1 MIQPTLD
8 DRSAPFPA
16 DVRDPRA
23 TSLELA
29 ALAAAL
35 GVTNTS
41 VLRDLYAHGLR
52 ASTAVVLEWVPA
64 VDVCWLDGADAGERN
79 ALRVQLAAD
88 DRATVE
94 GVALLDAWLTSRPVA
109 EFFEA
114 GRQAI
119 RLRLKGLD
127 DAAREATLD
136 RIVAICE
143 AAGRAG
149 GGAFGVSALSKKER
163 RHIEAIRRDL
173 ELPD

>member
-1 MIQPTLD
+1 MSQPTLD
-8 DRSAPFPA
+8 HVPAPVLADAGDR
-16 DVRDPRA
+16 RA

-29 ALAAAL
+29 ALADAL
-35 GVTNTS
+35 GVTNAR
-41 VLRDLYAHGLR
+41 VLRDLHANGLR
-52 ASTAVVLEWVPA
+52 ADTAAVLEWVPA

-94 GVALLDAWLTSRPVA
+94 GLALLDAWLTTRPMV

-114 GRQAI
+114 GRRAI
-119 RLRLKGLD
+119 RLRLRGLD
-127 DAAREATLD
+127 EAARESTLD

-149 GGAFGVSALSKKER
+149 GGGFGVSPLSKKER

-173 ELPD
+173 ALAD

>member
-1 MIQPTLD
+1 MTQPTLD
-8 DRSAPFPA
+8 DGPA
-16 DVRDPRA
+16 LVPAAVRDLRG

-29 ALAAAL
+29 ALGEAL
-35 GVTNTS
+35 GVTNAS
-41 VLRDLYAHGLR
+41 VLRNLYTYGLR
-52 ASTAVVLEWVPA
+52 ASTAAVLEWVPA

-94 GVALLDAWLTSRPVA
+94 GLALLDAWLTSRPVA

-119 RLRLKGLD
+119 RLRVRGLD

-149 GGAFGVSALSKKER
+149 GGGFGVSALSKKER

-173 ELPD
+173 ELLD